1 MPFQLSPGV
10 NVTEID
16 LTGIV
21 PAVATSTGAIAGIF
35 PWGPIGQRVLVD
47 TENKLV
53 SSFGAPTSNNAETFY
68 TAANFLSYGNSL
80 YVVRAANT
88 TSDNTTIADVGSTEN
103 TAISVFNS
111 YANTS
116 ALNSSLTVLTI
127 ATNTA
132 VFTVGETVNQSNGSS
147 NTANG
152 VVYSTNS
159 SYLVLSSAQG
169 TFSNTYQVKGVTS
182 SANATWSAQ
191 QTKNTVSHYVVLKN
205 RIDYDTQVTPNS
217 NGGYSSAIN
226 SAVQWVAKY
235 GGAYGN
241 SLRVSVCDTP
251 NAYSSNINL
260 YQLGANAGIG
270 TNSVYGTLTIAYGE
284 SAANIVFTG
293 TNSAS
298 YAVTVGASFA
308 NGDLVTVG
316 NTTIGVQLMQ
326 VTSTL
331 VTGSNVAINFSSA
344 CKLPTSLSLSNTV
357 GGNSTV
363 INLNRRWQYSTVVGS
378 APIVSDYQSAYGN
391 SSVVDQIHVV
401 VVDNGGVF
409 SGTPGTI
416 LETFEGLSRATNS
429 LTTGGASNYYA
440 SIINDSSKYIWWA
453 NDRTTAASG
462 LAASL
467 SPSTNSTPF
476 SVNFVNGTDGY
487 SESDVQLACLAQ
499 GYDLFGST
507 EAVDVSLI
515 MQGKPAGGG
524 TTSVNGMTVQ
534 NFNLANY
541 IIDNICE
548 ARKDCIALISPDDG
562 LIKSNAGI
570 ESTAIVNW
578 RGAIHDSSYAVMD
591 SGYKYQ
597 YDRYNDVY
605 RWIPMNGDVAGLCVR
620 TDNTRDP
627 WWSPA
632 GFNRGQIKNLVK
644 LRFNPSKADRDLMYP
659 KGINPVVTFP
669 GQGTVL
675 FGDKTCQT
683 KPSAFDHINVRRL
696 FIVLEKAIATAA
708 KFFLFEFN
716 DDFTRAQFK
725 ALVNPYLRDIQGRR
739 GITDFLVVC
748 DGTNNTAEVIDGNRF
763 VGDIYIKPARSIN
776 YIQLNFVAVRTGV
789 QFSEVVGK
797 F

>member
-1 MPFQLSPGV
+1 MQ
-10 NVTEID
+10 I
-16 LTGIV
+16 
-21 PAVATSTGAIAGIF
+21 
-35 PWGPIGQRVLVD
+35 
-47 TENKLV
+47 
-53 SSFGAPTSNNAETFY
+53 
-68 TAANFLSYGNSL
+68 
-80 YVVRAANT
+80 
-88 TSDNTTIADVGSTEN
+88 
-103 TAISVFNS
+103 
-111 YANTS
+111 
-116 ALNSSLTVLTI
+116 
-127 ATNTA
+127 
-132 VFTVGETVNQSNGSS
+132 
-147 NTANG
+147 
-152 VVYSTNS
+152 
-159 SYLVLSSAQG
+159 SSA
-169 TFSNTYQVKGVTS
+169 
-182 SANATWSAQ
+182 
-191 QTKNTVSHYVVLKN
+191 VVN
-205 RIDYDTQVTPNS
+205 
-217 NGGYSSAIN
+217 
-226 SAVQWVAKY
+226 
-235 GGAYGN
+235 
-241 SLRVSVCDTP
+241 
-251 NAYSSNINL
+251 
-260 YQLGANAGIG
+260 
-270 TNSVYGTLTIAYGE
+270 
-284 SAANIVFTG
+284 
-293 TNSAS
+293 
-298 YAVTVGASFA
+298 
-308 NGDLVTVG
+308 
-316 NTTIGVQLMQ
+316 
-326 VTSTL
+326 
-331 VTGSNVAINFSSA
+331 GSNVALNFTSS
-344 CKLPTSLSLSNTV
+344 CKLPTSLVVSNTV
-357 GGNSTV
+357 NGNSTTV
-363 INLNRRWQYSTVVGS
+363 NINRRWQYSTVVGQ

-391 SSVVDQIHVV
+391 SQVVDQLHVV

-409 SGTPGTI
+409 TGTPGTI
-416 LETFEGLSRATNS
+416 LETFQGLSRATNS

-440 SIINDSSKYIWWA
+440 SIINDSSRYIWWG
-453 NDRTTAASG
+453 NDRATATSNS
-462 LAASL
+462 AASL
-467 SPSTNSTPF
+467 SPSTNSTPY
-476 SVNFVNGTDGY
+476 SVNFQNGQDGFG
-487 SESDVQLACLAQ
+487 ESTVSLASLAS

-507 EAVDVSLI
+507 EAVDVSLV

-534 NFNLANY
+534 NYNLANY

-548 ARKDCIALISPDDG
+548 ARKDCIALISPDDA
-562 LIKSNAGI
+562 LIRSNAGV

-578 RGAIHDSSYAVMD
+578 RGAVHDSSYAVMD

-763 VGDIYIKPARSIN
+763 IGDIYIKPARSIN

-789 QFSEVVGK
+789 QFSEIVGK

>member
-10 NVTEID
+10 NVTEVD

-35 PWGPIGQRVLVD
+35 PWGPIGERVLVD
-47 TENKLV
+47 TETKLV
-53 SSFGAPTSNNAETFY
+53 STFGTPTSNNAETFF

-88 TSDNTTIADVGSTEN
+88 TSSNTLQAAYNAFANTVGAPASNNLSIKNQITYGNTVVTNTTTGG
-103 TAISVFNS
+103 
-111 YANTS
+111 
-116 ALNSSLTVLTI
+116 L
-127 ATNTA
+127 
-132 VFTVGETVNQSNGSS
+132 
-147 NTANG
+147 
-152 VVYSTNS
+152 
-159 SYLVLSSAQG
+159 
-169 TFSNTYQVKGVTS
+169 TS
-182 SANATWSAQ
+182 SIDANV
-191 QTKNTVSHYVVLKN
+191 N
-205 RIDYDTQVTPNS
+205 
-217 NGGYSSAIN
+217 
-226 SAVQWVAKY
+226 WVAKY

-241 SLRVSVCDTP
+241 SLRISVCDTP
-251 NAYSSNINL
+251 NAYSSNV
-260 YQLGANAGIG
+260 AM
-270 TNSVYGTLTIAYGE
+270 
-284 SAANIVFTG
+284 
-293 TNSAS
+293 NSAS
-298 YAVTVGASFA
+298 ANASLTIDFGQSQANIAFVGSTAQLANTLATTIASSFTT
-308 NGDLVTVG
+308 GDLVLMG
-316 NTTIGVQLMQ
+316 NTTVGQQLMQ
-326 VTSTL
+326 IA
-331 VTGSNVAINFSSA
+331 NVQNYS
-344 CKLPTSLSLSNTV
+344 
-357 GGNSTV
+357 NSTV
-363 INLNRRWQYSTVVGS
+363 ANVIINFTGNYKLSSPFTANSTVNTNLTRKWQYSTVVGQ
-378 APIVSDYQSAYGN
+378 APIKSDYQIAYG
-391 SSVVDQIHVV
+391 SDVVDQIHVV
-401 VVDNGGVF
+401 VIDNGGIF
-409 SGTPGTI
+409 TGTPGTV
-416 LETFEGLSRATNS
+416 LETFQGLSRATDS
-429 LTTGGASNYYA
+429 ATTGGASNYYA
-440 SIINDSSKYIWWA
+440 RVINDSSKYIWWA
-453 NDRTTAASG
+453 NDRATAVSNTAVNLTNS
-462 LAASL
+462 SNNV
-467 SPSTNSTPF
+467 PFSTNF
-476 SVNFVNGTDGY
+476 AFGTDGY
-487 SESDVQLACLAQ
+487 NCTNAPLATLAS
-499 GYDLFGST
+499 GYDLFASA
-507 EAVDVSLI
+507 EDVDVSLV

-524 TTSVNGMTVQ
+524 TTAVNGMTVQ

-548 ARKDCIALISPDDG
+548 TRKDCIALISPDDN
-562 LIKSNAGI
+562 LVKSNMGV

-659 KGINPVVTFP
+659 NGVNPVVTFP

-675 FGDKTCQT
+675 FGDKTCQS

-763 VGDIYIKPARSIN
+763 IGDIYIKPARSIN

>member
-21 PAVATSTGAIAGIF
+21 PAVATSTGAIAGVF
-35 PWGPIGQRVLVD
+35 PWGPIGERVLVD

-53 SSFGAPTSNNAETFY
+53 SAFGAPTSNNAETFF

-88 TSDNTTIADVGSTEN
+88 TSDNTTIFDVGSTEN
-103 TAISVFNS
+103 TAISAFNS
-111 YANTS
+111 YSNTS
-116 ALNSSLTVLTI
+116 ALNSPLQVFRI

-147 NTANG
+147 NIANG
-152 VVYSTNS
+152 IVYSTNS
-159 SYLVLSSAQG
+159 TYLVLSAPQG
-169 TFSNTYQVKGVTS
+169 TFTNTYQLKGVSS
-182 SANATWSAQ
+182 SANATWTTQ
-191 QTKNTVSHYVVLKN
+191 EGKNTATHFVTVKN
-205 RIDYDTQVTPNS
+205 KIDYDTQVTPNS
-217 NGGYSSAIN
+217 NGGYSSAFN

-235 GGAYGN
+235 AGAYGN
-241 SLRVSVCDTP
+241 SLRISVCDTP
-251 NAYSSNINL
+251 NAYSSNVNL
-260 YQLGANAGIG
+260 VQNPTLASN
-270 TNSVYGTLTIAYGE
+270 TYGSLTIAYGE
-284 SAANIVFTG
+284 SAANIAFTG

-298 YAVTVGASFA
+298 FATATASQFA
-308 NGDLVTVG
+308 TGDLVTIG
-316 NTTIGVQLMQ
+316 NSTIGVQLMQ
-326 VTSTL
+326 VASTL
-331 VTGSNVAINFSSA
+331 VNGSNVAINFTSP
-344 CKLPTSLSLSNTV
+344 CKLPTSFEVSNSV

-363 INLNRRWQYSTVVGS
+363 ININRRWQYSTVVGS

-409 SGTPGTI
+409 TGTPGTI
-416 LETFEGLSRATNS
+416 LETFQGLSRATDS
-429 LTTGGASNYYA
+429 LTTGGATNYYA
-440 SIINDSSKYIWWA
+440 TIINDSSKYIWWA
-453 NDRTTAASG
+453 NDRSTALSG

-467 SPSTNSTPF
+467 STSTNSTPM
-476 SVNFVNGTDGY
+476 SVNFTNGQDGY
-487 SESDVQLACLAQ
+487 NESSIQLACLAS

-507 EAVDVSLI
+507 EAVDVSLV

-524 TTSVNGMTVQ
+524 TTTVNGMTVQ

-548 ARKDCIALISPDDG
+548 ARKDCIALISPDDA
-562 LIKSNAGI
+562 LIRSNAGI

>member
-10 NVTEID
+10 NVTEVD
-16 LTGIV
+16 LTTIV
-21 PAVATSTGAIAGIF
+21 PAVATSIGAIAGIF
-35 PWGPIGQRVLVD
+35 PWGPIGERVLVD
-47 TENKLV
+47 TETKLV
-53 SSFGAPTSNNAETFY
+53 STFGTPTSNNAETFF
-68 TAANFLSYGNSL
+68 TAANFLSYGNNL

-88 TSDNTTIADVGSTEN
+88 TS
-103 TAISVFNS
+103 
-111 YANTS
+111 
-116 ALNSSLTVLTI
+116 
-127 ATNTA
+127 
-132 VFTVGETVNQSNGSS
+132 S
-147 NTANG
+147 NTAQA
-152 VVYSTNS
+152 VYN
-159 SYLVLSSAQG
+159 A
-169 TFSNTYQVKGVTS
+169 F
-182 SANATWSAQ
+182 ANATGAPASN
-191 QTKNTVSHYVVLKN
+191 TLSIKNQIVYGNNVVLN
-205 RIDYDTQVTPNS
+205 ES
-217 NGGYSSAIN
+217 GGYTVTNIDAN
-226 SAVQWVAKY
+226 VTWVAKY

-241 SLRVSVCDTP
+241 SLRISVCDTP
-251 NAYSSNINL
+251 NAYSSNVSL
-260 YQLGANAGIG
+260 LGLSSNGS
-270 TNSVYGTLTIAYGE
+270 TTIAFGDT
-284 SAANIVFTG
+284 SATVVFTSS
-293 TNSAS
+293 NSAS
-298 YAVTVGASFA
+298 VAQAFTGSFTA
-308 NGDLVTVG
+308 GDLIAV
-316 NTTIGVQLMQ
+316 
-326 VTSTL
+326 
-331 VTGSNVAINFSSA
+331 
-344 CKLPTSLSLSNTV
+344 
-357 GGNSTV
+357 GNSTIGTQLLQVANVTTSGSNSV
-363 INLNRRWQYSTVVGS
+363 INFTSSYKLATSFTANDTVNTSFNRRWQYSTVVGS
-378 APIVSDYQSAYGN
+378 APVQSDYQAAYGN
-391 SSVVDQIHVV
+391 NVIDQLHVV
-401 VVDNGGVF
+401 VVDNNGAF
-409 SGTPGTI
+409 TGTPGTV
-416 LETFEGLSRATNS
+416 LETFAGLSRATDA
-429 LTTGGASNYYA
+429 LTTGGATNYYA
-440 SIINDSSKYIWWA
+440 TVINESSKYIWWA
-453 NDRTTAASG
+453 HDRATAVS
-462 LAASL
+462 
-467 SPSTNSTPF
+467 NSA
-476 SVNFVNGTDGY
+476 VNLISSSNSAPYSQNFAFGTDGY
-487 SESDVQLACLAQ
+487 NEANASLACLAS
-499 GYDLFGST
+499 GYDLFASA
-507 EAVDVSLI
+507 ENVDVSLV

-524 TTSVNGMTVQ
+524 STAVNGQTVE

-548 ARKDCIALISPDDG
+548 TRKDCIALISPPDS
-562 LIKSNAGI
+562 LIRANMGV

-591 SGYKYQ
+591 TGYKYQ

-675 FGDKTCQT
+675 FGDKTCQS

-748 DGTNNTAEVIDGNRF
+748 DNTNNTAEVIDGNRF
-763 VGDIYIKPARSIN
+763 IGDIYIKPARSIN